1 MAHRKVILSL
11 IGLTI
16 LISAQAQ
23 QTESKKEGEDRGVML
38 NANTASVP
46 RDISIGLPT
55 SDGGAVLCEDGV
67 RHTYGF
73 VSGRYH
79 WAGGNA
85 YSSTRLRSL
94 AESII
99 KTGDIGIVLESF
111 TKTGGDKMEGKF
123 SLKTST
129 FGQINFDG
137 VISGPIKN
145 GWYYSVGAYVNLDPT
160 SVNAPSRIFVDNR
173 QIFKTAISKRWSNF
187 TLDMLYKFSLSKDS
201 IGGYADAPFLYNGDG
216 SVSAIPG
223 YTIGRSCYFPAD
235 DHITYMDLV
244 TGEKKSG
251 NVSKLDGRRVHD
263 ILIKGRYDSPSG
275 WLFNGTLHGC
285 IAPLNNSAKSVI
297 SGIDNAT
304 DGFLKNG
311 KKVTYADGSPYNGN
325 IQNRVVNITDSK
337 VFELIALFE
346 AGKKF
351 EKHELDLGLEL
362 VSTNQY
368 EKTAT
373 TILAHTVSADPERLY
388 MDGQENW
395 GYNMSSLYVDGYR
408 NSATVYGFH
417 HWNITDR
424 FFVKTGLR
432 VRALNQS
439 CDGAYNLDGNTFNKR
454 TDGFYLNN
462 GVAQVNNVTLNRVEG
477 SATLYGTYRLADGL
491 FLMGEGFY
499 SLTNKFMSYFK
510 STTVPTL
517 KAIGNAMGRG
527 GLTYQNSWMN
537 ATAMLSYITCWNC
550 AATVSVTEQI
560 KGQSESQYHTAQ
572 YGMGNLGLNLDGNL
586 HWDGFNLHLMCTV
599 QNPKYKNYDNTF
611 EFSDGSTKTI
621 SYTGKTATG
630 ISKVELEIDPS
641 YTYKAW
647 RFWLSAR
654 YFSRQYASRTNLAY
668 FDGRWETFGGAEV
681 KVIPNLKLSL
691 NVVNWLFQTGPKG
704 SIDSVDTI
712 SDPDQLCG
720 ILMAGKYMRPFEV
733 NLSIAY
739 KF

>member
-11 IGLTI
+11 IGLTV

-137 VISGPIKN
+137 IISGPIKN

-251 NVSKLDGRRVHD
+251 NISKMDGRRVHD

-297 SGIDNAT
+297 SGLDNAT

-311 KKVTYADGSPYNGN
+311 KKVTCADGSPYNGN

-560 KGQSESQYHTAQ
+560 NGQSESQYHTAQ

-630 ISKVELEIDPS
+630 ISRVELEIDPS
-641 YTYKAW
+641 YTYKNW

-668 FDGRWETFGGAEV
+668 FDARWETFGGVEV

-704 SIDSVDTI
+704 SIDAVDTI

-720 ILMAGKYMRPFEV
+720 ILMAGKYMRPFEM